1 MGKPFKVELEKLAGT
16 IKWAE
21 QQDVTALRSFFSL
34 NAGTP
39 LICIGSGGSY
49 SAASYAAMLYKQ
61 MCGLAVPMTPLA
73 FDTYSDT
80 VFRESTDSDCTLSG
94 IISVIET
101 AICSLSSQKYL
112 LDSFMRIRLRGIK
125 RLLFSPQYIE
135 HKISIF
141 NEIFNRMKE
150 QKNLSYS
157 LRKVTHPIKSSLN
170 SMFLPILS
178 LPGAFVTLT
187 NVNCVKNANFEN
199 YFERFRTFLSFNT

>member
-1 MGKPFKVELEKLAGT
+1 MFT
-16 IKWAE
+16 
-21 QQDVTALRSFFSL
+21 QFSE
-34 NAGTP
+34 
-39 LICIGSGGSY
+39 I
-49 SAASYAAMLYKQ
+49 SARFIQ
-61 MCGLAVPMTPLA
+61 
-73 FDTYSDT
+73 
-80 VFRESTDSDCTLSG
+80 TDKSKG
-94 IISVIET
+94 V
-101 AICSLSSQKYL
+101 
-112 LDSFMRIRLRGIK
+112 K

-157 LRKVTHPIKSSLN
+157 LRKVTHPFKSSLN

-187 NVNCVKNANFEN
+187 SINCVKNAIFEN